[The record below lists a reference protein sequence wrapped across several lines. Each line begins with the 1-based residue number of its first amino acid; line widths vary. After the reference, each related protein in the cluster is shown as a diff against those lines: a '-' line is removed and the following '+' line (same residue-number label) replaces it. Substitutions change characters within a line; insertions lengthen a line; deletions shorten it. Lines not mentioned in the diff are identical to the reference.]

1 MVIIRCPI
9 TIRRLCFLQAIEGVN
24 VQTAKRYV
32 AAGVGHYI
40 SFFAFPSSGSVIL
53 FQTELCTGQNLVW
66 RAGVLDDGQAV
77 GVEVDTGSSSRT
89 GSKAG
94 VALLVLPLTI
104 QRCSVLKG
112 EGIAFNQTFRIN
124 SVMENQHKRGAIGYL
139 CPCLKLVA
147 VIAAVLEIVG
157 GRVNVISGYTG
168 KVCTPCGCFQRTIC
182 LQLGIKNRD
191 AFQRYTLVTRPISP
205 QIRGHG
211 HDVLQIHVGA
221 IVQRCTVGVQLD
233 LIGQKTGGFVKSTA
247 LANNSARNCFGKGGI
262 TLSFQ
267 MSVHLGS
274 SVVS

>member
-1 MVIIRCPI
+1 MDKTICQRRQHHCAAHGCIRECTGATGRGELVVRVVIGGVFAVVVEAAKLLPFSQLVLAKGVCARNIVGNARGRVATIVGNYKIMVIIRCPI

-147 VIAAVLEIVG
+147 VIAAVLE
-157 GRVNVISGYTG
+157 
-168 KVCTPCGCFQRTIC
+168 
-182 LQLGIKNRD
+182 
-191 AFQRYTLVTRPISP
+191 
-205 QIRGHG
+205 
-211 HDVLQIHVGA
+211 
-221 IVQRCTVGVQLD
+221 
-233 LIGQKTGGFVKSTA
+233 
-247 LANNSARNCFGKGGI
+247 
-262 TLSFQ
+262 
-267 MSVHLGS
+267 
-274 SVVS
+274 

>member
-1 MVIIRCPI
+1 MDNTICQRRQHHSAAHGCVRECTGATGRGELVAGVVIGGVFAVVVEAAKRLPFSQLVLAKGVCTLKVGNVRGRVAVTIVRNYKIMGIIRCPI
-9 TIRRLCFLQAIEGVN
+9 TIRRLRLLQAIEGVN

-32 AAGVGHYI
+32 AAGVGRVLI
-40 SFFAFPSSGSVIL
+40 DLDPTGSVIL

-147 VIAAVLEIVG
+147 VIAAVLE
-157 GRVNVISGYTG
+157 
-168 KVCTPCGCFQRTIC
+168 
-182 LQLGIKNRD
+182 
-191 AFQRYTLVTRPISP
+191 
-205 QIRGHG
+205 
-211 HDVLQIHVGA
+211 
-221 IVQRCTVGVQLD
+221 
-233 LIGQKTGGFVKSTA
+233 
-247 LANNSARNCFGKGGI
+247 
-262 TLSFQ
+262 
-267 MSVHLGS
+267 
-274 SVVS
+274 

>member
-1 MVIIRCPI
+1 MDKTICQRGQHHCAAHGCIRECTGAAGRGENVVRVVIGGVFAVVVEAAKHLPFSQLVLAKGICTLKVGNARGRVAVTIVRNYKIMVIIRCPI

-77 GVEVDTGSSSRT
+77 GVEVDTGRSSRT

-94 VALLVLPLTI
+94 AALLVLPLAI
-104 QRCSVLKG
+104 QFCSVLKG

-124 SVMENQHKRGAIGYL
+124 SVMENQHKRGAIGYH

-147 VIAAVLEIVG
+147 AIAAVLG
-157 GRVNVISGYTG
+157 
-168 KVCTPCGCFQRTIC
+168 
-182 LQLGIKNRD
+182 
-191 AFQRYTLVTRPISP
+191 
-205 QIRGHG
+205 
-211 HDVLQIHVGA
+211 
-221 IVQRCTVGVQLD
+221 
-233 LIGQKTGGFVKSTA
+233 
-247 LANNSARNCFGKGGI
+247 
-262 TLSFQ
+262 
-267 MSVHLGS
+267 
-274 SVVS
+274 